1 MLFSLEAE
9 APDVIFVLG
18 ATAVYPPPP
27 LYSRLQQDATRQSPR
42 QGDVANKIQSVIAQE
57 SGSDHGPEHRGG
69 RQGQAEWRRK
79 EQQGEG
85 TATMGGNGDNK
96 DNAQQLNN
104 YKKEHYRLGLILG
117 GALFYV
123 RRTFGTLVVSNFNV
137 P

>member
-1 MLFSLEAE
+1 
-9 APDVIFVLG
+9 
-18 ATAVYPPPP
+18 
-27 LYSRLQQDATRQSPR
+27 
-42 QGDVANKIQSVIAQE
+42 
-57 SGSDHGPEHRGG
+57 
-69 RQGQAEWRRK
+69 
-79 EQQGEG
+79 
-85 TATMGGNGDNK
+85 MGGNSDDE